1 MGCKRS
7 LFIAGLLAT
16 LTGCTFHAGPSG
28 IDLAIA
34 GSYYSHTDEQVS
46 AYDPESRWMTHA
58 GRTWGTSGIEG
69 QITTDSETL
78 SITGKGISENLA
90 GVLGEDALAE
100 LGQIIACTLQPA
112 QPKCLGIQLE

>member
-1 MGCKRS
+1 MSLALAIALVLASGC
-7 LFIAGLLAT
+7 A
-16 LTGCTFHAGPSG
+16 FHAGPSG
-28 IDLAIA
+28 IDLVIA

-78 SITGKGISENLA
+78 SITGDGISENLA
-90 GVLGEDALAE
+90 GVLGEDTIEKIAE
-100 LGQIIACTLQPA
+100 RVACALQPA
-112 QPKCLGIQLE
+112 QPGCLTGLLR